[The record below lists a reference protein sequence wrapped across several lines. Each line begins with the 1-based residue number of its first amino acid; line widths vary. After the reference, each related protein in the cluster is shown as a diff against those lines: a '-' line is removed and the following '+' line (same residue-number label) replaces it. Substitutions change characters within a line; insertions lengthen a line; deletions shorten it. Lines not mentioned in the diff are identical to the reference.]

1 MASLSTL
8 LIVLVVLAVFAVP
21 CVLGYYLSRL
31 WRMPD
36 YFGRIWLVLFTT
48 LAGIVI
54 CVFGW
59 PPKLGIDLS
68 GGVILVYE
76 IPEAAAEKESADA
89 GPDMAAPAKKRG
101 TESGQ
106 QAVDMDK
113 LIGAVSRRINPGGVK
128 EITVRPYGSRQIEI
142 IVPEADVA
150 EAERLKRIISR
161 IGSLEFRIL
170 ATTHRQQYRSYIER
184 ARTMDPSQ
192 VELYDDEGNR
202 LAWWVPVAK
211 GKEKSFDHPDIATR
225 KVTRGDQE
233 IMEVLVVQDRWN
245 VNGGY
250 LTRAR
255 AGESMGQPVVL
266 FHFNSRG
273 AQLFGR
279 LTGYHLPD
287 EVQNIRYY
295 LGILLDG
302 YLHSAPYI
310 KSAIF
315 ESGEISGDFTQQQVQ
330 ELVDVLNAG
339 SLPTALSTEPISESI
354 IGPTLGSDTIAK
366 GVNASLV
373 GSVMVCAFM
382 LLYYRFA
389 GLVANLALTL
399 NILLL
404 IAAMILIKAA
414 FTLSGLAGIALTVG
428 MAVDANV
435 LIYER
440 MREEIDKQSSLRMA
454 IRNGFDRALSAI
466 IDSNI
471 TTLIS
476 AAVLY
481 VVGSDQVRGFAT
493 TLFIG
498 ITINLF
504 TAVVCSHVLFDIAER
519 QKWLSRLKMMRM
531 MTRTNIDFWGFRYRA
546 YAISLVVITIGV
558 IGVFARGVGLLD
570 IDFTGGV
577 SVQVAFDEPQRVDF
591 VRESLRDLQDLIVND
606 VQTAASDERPGF
618 RRRYVIN
625 TSTPEGK
632 EATDYLREVEDKFRQ
647 SFGDKLFVNTVTVA
661 EVTGAGSG
669 SKPAAPPPKAESPVP
684 KAQSRSDLPSAALLA
699 SADPA
704 AVLLAQAEPAVKT
717 DAPSTPAPTSAEK
730 APASAEKAPAKTAP
744 SPPAKAAPP
753 TGSKPAPAA
762 PSAPAPEASKPA
774 PAASG
779 VKEEAKG
786 AAPKPEPGTPKAEP
800 AAPKAEKPPAD
811 APATPAAKPERVA
824 GGTQA
829 LLKFREPVRYEAV
842 EAMLQTEVEALRMTA
857 RAADLRI
864 SHPKYVPGQKVAF
877 DQWTVRVNLPEEKGK
892 ALFDGVAKRANQTPF
907 FPSSNTIGGKVAGST
922 RQQALYAIIVSNI
935 LIMLYLWVRFQ
946 RVGFGVAA
954 VVALVHDVL
963 VALGLVALSKW
974 LAPFLGVLMID
985 QFKIGL
991 TEVAAF
997 LTIVGFSVNDTVV
1010 IFDRMREIK
1019 GKSPALTPD
1028 MINLSINQTLSR
1040 TILTSTTALMVVL
1053 VLYILGGPTIHGFAF
1068 TMFVGMISGV
1078 YSTVYVASPLLL
1090 LGKSPPP
1097 PKA

>member
-435 LIYER
+435 LIFER
-440 MREEIDKQSSLRMA
+440 MREEFKAGKSARA
-454 IRNGFDRALSAI
+454 AVAAGYDRAFLAI
-466 IDSNI
+466 FDSNI
-471 TTLIS
+471 TTLLTAIILFIFG
-476 AAVLY
+476 A
-481 VVGSDQVRGFAT
+481 GPIRGFAI
-493 TLFIG
+493 TLTAG
-498 ITINLF
+498 IIISMF
-504 TAVVCSHVLFDIAER
+504 TALVVT
-519 QKWLSRLKMMRM
+519 RLVFNATVPENRTQPYRM
-531 MTRTNIDFWGFRYRA
+531 MQFMKNANFDFLRWGKPA
-546 YAISLVVITIGV
+546 GLASLAVIVVTLALFFG
-558 IGVFARGVGLLD
+558 RGLKNPASVMAV
-570 IDFTGGV
+570 DFTGGASMTYDYAQKADIGEIRKVVADVVKNDATIQYQSTLDGTGNLLLVKTSVMKIGEENV
-577 SVQVAFDEPQRVDF
+577 SKMIQAALTQAFPESKFTLAGEEDVGSEVGKDLKRAATKAILFSLIGILVY
-591 VRESLRDLQDLIVND
+591 VSLRFEFGFALGGVIALAHDAFITLGLYSLFGRQVSLTIV
-606 VQTAASDERPGF
+606 
-618 RRRYVIN
+618 
-625 TSTPEGK
+625 
-632 EATDYLREVEDKFRQ
+632 
-647 SFGDKLFVNTVTVA
+647 
-661 EVTGAGSG
+661 
-669 SKPAAPPPKAESPVP
+669 
-684 KAQSRSDLPSAALLA
+684 AAL
-699 SADPA
+699 
-704 AVLLAQAEPAVKT
+704 
-717 DAPSTPAPTSAEK
+717 
-730 APASAEKAPAKTAP
+730 
-744 SPPAKAAPP
+744 
-753 TGSKPAPAA
+753 
-762 PSAPAPEASKPA
+762 
-774 PAASG
+774 
-779 VKEEAKG
+779 
-786 AAPKPEPGTPKAEP
+786 
-800 AAPKAEKPPAD
+800 
-811 APATPAAKPERVA
+811 
-824 GGTQA
+824 
-829 LLKFREPVRYEAV
+829 
-842 EAMLQTEVEALRMTA
+842 
-857 RAADLRI
+857 
-864 SHPKYVPGQKVAF
+864 
-877 DQWTVRVNLPEEKGK
+877 
-892 ALFDGVAKRANQTPF
+892 
-907 FPSSNTIGGKVAGST
+907 
-922 RQQALYAIIVSNI
+922 
-935 LIMLYLWVRFQ
+935 
-946 RVGFGVAA
+946 
-954 VVALVHDVL
+954 
-963 VALGLVALSKW
+963 
-974 LAPFLGVLMID
+974 
-985 QFKIGL
+985 
-991 TEVAAF
+991 
-997 LTIVGFSVNDTVV
+997 LTIVGYSINDTIV
-1010 IFDRMREIK
+1010 IFDRIREDLRK
-1019 GKSPALTPD
+1019 DPKTDYRTLCNRA
-1028 MINLSINQTLSR
+1028 INQTLSR
-1040 TILTSTTALMVVL
+1040 TVLTSLTTLIAVL
-1053 VLYILGGPTIHGFAF
+1053 VLFIFGGGAINDFALAMLIGVIAGTYSTIFIAAPIMLAWYKGRRPGFA
-1068 TMFVGMISGV
+1068 T
-1078 YSTVYVASPLLL
+1078 T
-1090 LGKSPPP
+1090 K
-1097 PKA
+1097 